1 MKKKDKK
8 IMEDIQKRANAKFG
22 DKLFKLQPKADAML
36 EVLDKALTTD
46 KDKFD
51 ELTLNKLQTI
61 KDSQLLE
68 GDEKVVDDEVAKK
81 MDKFIADEI
90 TKAIE
95 SGALSHPDKDPLLR
109 KVKQLQ
115 RKHERRNTKSE
126 GGSDSSTEGSSS

>member
-95 SGALSHPDKDPLLR
+95 SGDL
-109 KVKQLQ
+109 
-115 RKHERRNTKSE
+115 
-126 GGSDSSTEGSSS
+126 